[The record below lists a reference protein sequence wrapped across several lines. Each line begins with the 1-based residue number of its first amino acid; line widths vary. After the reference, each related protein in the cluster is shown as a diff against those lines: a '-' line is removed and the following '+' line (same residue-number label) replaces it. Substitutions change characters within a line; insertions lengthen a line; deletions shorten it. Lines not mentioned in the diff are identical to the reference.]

1 VQGVCACFVCAGRGL
16 GWGRLNPLFPPPLS
30 RASAGRPAMM
40 QMASSRIDRLEILVD
55 DRERRALWRML
66 AIFAI
71 AAGAMAILIG
81 FGIARL
87 GSFDSAVHSL
97 GVERRQAE
105 QARDAARSTVVD
117 RDKQI

>member
-1 VQGVCACFVCAGRGL
+1 MGPSESTL
-16 GWGRLNPLFPPPLS
+16 SPPLS
-30 RASAGRPAMM
+30 RAPAGRPAMM
-40 QMASSRIDRLEILVD
+40 PMANARIDRLEILVH

-66 AIFAI
+66 AIIAI
-71 AAGAMAILIG
+71 AVGAMAVLIG

-105 QARDAARSTVVD
+105 QARDAARSSVAD
-117 RDKQI
+117 R